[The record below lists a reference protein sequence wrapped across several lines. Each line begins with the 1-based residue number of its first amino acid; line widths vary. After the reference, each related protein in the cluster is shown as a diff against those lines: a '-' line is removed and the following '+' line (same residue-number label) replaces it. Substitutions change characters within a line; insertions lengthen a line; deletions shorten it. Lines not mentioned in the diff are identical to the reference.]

1 MKKSL
6 SVALSLSLI
15 FFTGRSFAQ
24 TWELFDLFTAKVPD
38 PSSMPRYFT
47 EYNGK
52 MYFAAYDNV
61 NGEELWVS
69 DGTQAGTQVLKDIRP
84 GTGSSNPAQFIIFKN
99 RLFFNARDGSRGE
112 EIWVTDGT
120 PEGTQLF
127 KDINAG
133 SSDSK
138 PGDFNILN
146 GKLYFGATDGINGY
160 ELWSSD
166 GTPDGTSMF
175 YSFIAGIA
183 GGYNGLESITFGNK
197 LLFVAKGIQGY
208 EPWITDGTVPGTF
221 QLMDIYAGSNPSDPA
236 LFYAV
241 GDTMVYFVARSAAE
255 GKELYVTKGTIAGTK
270 LLKATRPG
278 TSNGSPKNFI
288 AYNGSVFFRADDG
301 VNGTELWVTVGTT
314 EGTRIF
320 MDIEPG
326 TGSSHNGY
334 TDPHDEDMY
343 VFNEK
348 LYFSANQTPYGDE
361 LWVSDG
367 TVSGTSMLK
376 DIRSGTFGST
386 AVYFKAYHDNLY
398 FRASDGT
405 FDNQLWRTDGTD
417 AGTMR
422 MVCDS
427 TSGYYPLNST
437 YEYIVFQDALWFR
450 STFAKTAG
458 NELWKY
464 SDGPS
469 VGIKHTTAKT
479 ASLKVYPNPGKG
491 MITIELNSI
500 PTNKSFA
507 IMDLQGRQVMTGS
520 ITGKS
525 TSIDISRIPAGLY
538 FLDFGSE
545 NQKIQIIK

>member
-1 MKKSL
+1 MKTSL
-6 SVALSLSLI
+6 SVALSLFLI
-15 FFTGRSFAQ
+15 FFSGRSFAQ

-61 NGEELWVS
+61 NGYELWVS
-69 DGTQAGTQVLKDIRP
+69 DGTQSGTQVFKDIRP
-84 GTGSSNPAQFIIFKN
+84 GTTSSIPESFIVFNN
-99 RLFFNARDGSRGE
+99 RLFFNAIDGSHGE

-127 KDINAG
+127 KDINPG
-133 SSDSK
+133 SADSK

-146 GKLYFGATDGINGY
+146 GKLYFGATDGVNGY

-166 GTPDGTSMF
+166 GTPEGTSLF
-175 YSFIAGIA
+175 YSFIAGVS
-183 GGYNGLESITFGNK
+183 GGYSGLESITFGNK
-197 LLFVAKGIQGY
+197 LLFVAKKTQGY

-221 QLMDIYAGSNPSDPA
+221 QLMDIYAGSNPSDPT

-241 GDTMVYFVARSAAE
+241 GDSIVYFVAESVGE
-255 GKELYVTKGTIAGTK
+255 GKELYFTKGTIEDTK
-270 LLKATRPG
+270 LLKAIRPG
-278 TSNGSPKNFI
+278 TVGSLPKNFI
-288 AYNGSVFFRADDG
+288 AYDGIVFFRANDG
-301 VNGTELWVTVGTT
+301 VYGTELWVTDGTT
-314 EGTRIF
+314 EGTRLF

-326 TGSSHNGY
+326 AGSSGNGY
-334 TDPHDEDMY
+334 TDPHDDDIY
-343 VFNEK
+343 VFNGK
-348 LYFSANQTPYGDE
+348 MYFSAQKIPYGDE
-361 LWVSDG
+361 LWASDG
-367 TVSGTSMLK
+367 TVTGTSMVK
-376 DIRSGTFGST
+376 EIHPGSPGST
-386 AVYFKAYHDNLY
+386 VVYFVAYHDNLY
-398 FRASDGT
+398 FRASDNN
-405 FDNQLWRTDGTD
+405 FANQLWRTDGTD

-464 SDGPS
+464 SDGS
-469 VGIKHTTAKT
+469 AVGIKQITLKT
-479 ASLKVYPNPGKG
+479 NLVRVFPNPAQKQ
-491 MITIELNSI
+491 ITVELNSI
-500 PTNKSFA
+500 PANKSFV

-520 ITGKS
+520 FAGKS
-525 TSIDISRIPAGLY
+525 TTIDISRIPAGLY
-538 FLDFGSE
+538 LLNSGNG
-545 NQKIQIIK
+545 NQKIQILK